1 MQMLPKL
8 LQHIPWHSLRRRAF
22 EQLRA
27 MSTPGPAGSR
37 PLPSDAGNTLIG
49 VCQLTSTADKKQ
61 NFLMAKTLIERASNR
76 GAKVRTIG
84 VPRAFYKYL
93 YMYAVIYGIYK
104 YMVILSYLHFIRN
117 ARLKSIRSSE

>member
-1 MQMLPKL
+1 MLPKL
-8 LQHIPWHSLRRRAF
+8 LQHIPRHSLRRRAF

-84 VPRAFYKYL
+84 VPRAPV
-93 YMYAVIYGIYK
+93 A
-104 YMVILSYLHFIRN
+104 
-117 ARLKSIRSSE
+117 

>member
-8 LQHIPWHSLRRRAF
+8 LQHIPRHSLRRRAF